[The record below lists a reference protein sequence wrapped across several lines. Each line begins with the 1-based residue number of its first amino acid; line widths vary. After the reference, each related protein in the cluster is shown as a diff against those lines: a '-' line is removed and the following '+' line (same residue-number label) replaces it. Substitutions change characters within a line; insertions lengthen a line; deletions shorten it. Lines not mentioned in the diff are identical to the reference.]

1 MMLQEVLSIAELDLR
16 DPSGPAAPPAA
27 DETVRGS
34 VTVAHGAPFLRGHCP
49 GFPLVPGF
57 ALVQYVYDL
66 VSAHGVGAGQPMVVK
81 KARFLSP
88 VRPGEEL
95 VIEARIERSGGG
107 VRATASVSA
116 DARPAAR
123 IALHFP
129 PHRPDQEDE

>member
-1 MMLQEVLSIAELDLR
+1 MMLEEPLSIPELSPGRRGALVPPSAEK
-16 DPSGPAAPPAA
+16 
-27 DETVRGS
+27 TVRGS
-34 VTVAHGAPFLRGHCP
+34 VTVADGAPFLRGHVP

-57 ALVQYVYDL
+57 ALVQYVHDL
-66 VSAHGVGAGQPMVVK
+66 VSAHGVGSGQGFVLK

-95 VIEARIERSGGG
+95 VIEARIERRDGG

-123 IALHFP
+123 IALEFP
-129 PHRPDQEDE
+129 SQLPDLEDE

>member
-1 MMLQEVLSIAELDLR
+1 MMLEEALSIAELEPSR
-16 DPSGPAAPPAA
+16 PSGPTAPPPAE
-27 DETVRGS
+27 ETVRGS
-34 VTVAHGAPFLRGHCP
+34 VTVAHGAPFLQGHCP

-57 ALVQYVYDL
+57 ALVQYVHDL
-66 VSAHGVGAGQPMVVK
+66 VSAHGVGGGGGFVLK

-95 VIEARIERSGGG
+95 VIEARIERGDHG

-129 PHRPDQEDE
+129 QDRPDQEDE

>member
-1 MMLQEVLSIAELDLR
+1 MMLEEVLGIAEVSPRPPD
-16 DPSGPAAPPAA
+16 GAAAPPPGEA
-27 DETVRGS
+27 TVRGS
-34 VTVAHGAPFLRGHCP
+34 VTVAHGAAFLEGHCP

-66 VSAHGVGAGQPMVVK
+66 VSAAGVPGGRQVVVK

-95 VIEARIERSGGG
+95 VIEARIERSDSG

-116 DARPAAR
+116 DERPAAR
-123 IALHFP
+123 IALDFP
-129 PHRPDQEDE
+129 QDQEDE